1 MKRYFINPELKI
13 SSTLII
19 TIMAVFLFFN
29 CLILET
35 YHDNL
40 KKDYI
45 KSLGAITA
53 RVVEKD
59 PALTKDII
67 PMVTKEI
74 SNDEAIKGKEILN
87 RYGIDEGLE
96 DSLFPYMRETVARD
110 DYSIAFIFIIM
121 AAVFFIINYIQ
132 HAYFYKKIRSLT
144 LAAKKVVDGDYEIS
158 INEDR
163 EGDLSKLANSFNSM
177 RQIIRN
183 NINDLEKE
191 KKFLVDL
198 LSDISHQLKTPLSS
212 MVVYNDILLEK
223 EISEEQRRT
232 LLLSNQNQ
240 LSRMTWLIQSIL
252 KLARLDAKAIQFD
265 KENLS
270 LNETIQES
278 IDALESKALQNNIKI
293 NFKEKAEVFFV
304 HDSLWLEEA
313 LMNIIKNAIEHTN
326 SGGEIN
332 IELWE
337 NPVYKRI
344 VICDTGE
351 GINEDDLPNIFK
363 RFYRTKNS
371 KKSDAIGIGLA
382 LAKSIIESHSGSIEA
397 KSKVGVGTKFI
408 ITFDPRVQATE
419 KAGL

>member
-13 SSTLII
+13 SSALII
-19 TIMAVFLFFN
+19 GLLAVFLFFN

-35 YHDNL
+35 YHNNL

-67 PMVTKEI
+67 PMVTKEV

-87 RYGIDEGLE
+87 RYGINESLE
-96 DSLFPYMRETVARD
+96 NELFPYMKETVTRD
-110 DYSIAFIFIIM
+110 NYLVALLFLIM
-121 AAVFFIINYIQ
+121 AAVIFAFNYVQ
-132 HAYFYKKIRSLT
+132 HTYFYKKIRCLT
-144 LAAKKVVDGDYEIS
+144 LAAKKVVDGDYDIS
-158 INEDR
+158 INEHR
-163 EGDLSKLANSFNSM
+163 EGDFSKLANSFNSM
-177 RQIIRN
+177 REIIRN
-183 NINDLEKE
+183 NISDLEKE
-191 KKFLVDL
+191 KIFLVDL

-212 MVVYNDILLEK
+212 MVVYNDIMLEK

-265 KENLS
+265 KEKLS

-278 IDALESKALQNNIKI
+278 IDALESKAFQNSIKI
-293 NFKEKAEVFFV
+293 NFKEKGEVFLV

-326 SGGEIN
+326 SGGEIS
-332 IELWE
+332 IELSQ
-337 NPVYKRI
+337 NPVYKKI
-344 VICDTGE
+344 IIWDTGE
-351 GINEDDLPNIFK
+351 GISEDDLPNIFK

-382 LAKSIIESHSGSIEA
+382 LAKSIIEAHSGSIEA

-408 ITFDPRVQATE
+408 ITFDSR
-419 KAGL
+419 G